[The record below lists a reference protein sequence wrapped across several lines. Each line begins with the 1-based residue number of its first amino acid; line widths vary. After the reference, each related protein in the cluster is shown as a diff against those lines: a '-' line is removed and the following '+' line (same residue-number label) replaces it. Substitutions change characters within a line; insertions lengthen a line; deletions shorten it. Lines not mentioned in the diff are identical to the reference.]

1 MVQRREGKFSP
12 SVHVKAV
19 NFIIQA
25 EEEVTQQAI
34 QRDARQQGRKKQ
46 GPLLTAG
53 PCGPQP
59 AGGSGIADKTLKKE
73 HQHSLRGRR

>member
-19 NFIIQA
+19 IFIIKA

-46 GPLLTAG
+46 GPLLNAG
-53 PCGPQP
+53 LCGP
-59 AGGSGIADKTLKKE
+59 
-73 HQHSLRGRR
+73 